1 MIILWEYFKTK
12 MGKIGPLER
21 MLHCVKIDKFKK
33 MTLYIYSLTRG
44 NIFLYS
50 DGFYVSTI
58 EYKTD
63 LNKDVQVSYVR
74 DIFKF
79 INSIRIHI
87 FILYIYINLD
97 NTNIYINVMLPK
109 NLMKYPVVKKC
120 SVTIERVLI

>member
-1 MIILWEYFKTK
+1 MK
-12 MGKIGPLER
+12 KIGPLER

-50 DGFYVSTI
+50 DGFYVSTT

-74 DIFKF
+74 DIF
-79 INSIRIHI
+79 
-87 FILYIYINLD
+87 
-97 NTNIYINVMLPK
+97 
-109 NLMKYPVVKKC
+109 
-120 SVTIERVLI
+120 